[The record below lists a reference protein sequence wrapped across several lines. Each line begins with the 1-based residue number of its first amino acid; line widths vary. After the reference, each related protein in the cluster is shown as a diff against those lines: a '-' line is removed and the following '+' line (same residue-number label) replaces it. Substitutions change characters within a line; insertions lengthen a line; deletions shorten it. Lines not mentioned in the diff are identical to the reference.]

1 MSLLAMLKA
10 HDAAEAAEKS
20 GNVAEAEKHKKAVLK
35 HAADQL
41 AFLKK
46 YDAKEE
52 AEPVSKEDPE
62 YKATLTEYNTA
73 VDVLKVNKA
82 LMDEDEDVDQEAIM
96 MASLKLSDAYRKL
109 NKSEKSSDQ

>member
-10 HDAAEAAEKS
+10 HDAVEAAEKS

-35 HAADQL
+35 HAAEQM
-41 AFLKK
+41 AFLKNFE
-46 YDAKEE
+46 AKEE
-52 AEPVSKEDPE
+52 PEPVPAEDPNHT
-62 YKATLTEYNTA
+62 AALTNYNNA
-73 VDVLKVNKA
+73 VDVLKVNQA
-82 LMDEDEDVDQEAIM
+82 AMNADMDVDLEDIL